1 MKSELTTFIFIS
13 SGIFDGEETEAKL
26 TEMEISL
33 NTKALFQCLIR
44 QINQTIKRFAIK
56 QKSLMAG
63 KEPKVG
69 SRRASRRSGIRVV
82 DTRDDHL
89 KAAQALSE
97 LESTGAAKARAS
109 NSKSPDRTNKRER
122 DAMDFAEKE
131 EHLRKRRGLM
141 SSFGTEDANIRM
153 TDEGISRHSIG
164 NTNMDALYRQHNG
177 GMADLDIAMRGRSTG
192 AMSAELESLKFLHGN
207 GGLHPILRRSN
218 VGNSGMASAADAVR
232 IAEAEN
238 NLHSLSGMHH
248 IGANAQ
254 RSEIDAAINSIARR
268 TSYNNGSLSL
278 TPDAMRMAER
288 SDLDAAINSIAR
300 RTSYNNGSLSLTP
313 DAMRMAERSD
323 LDAAINNIAR
333 RTSYNNG
340 SLSLTPDTMRMA
352 EIEASLNN
360 FAGRSSFNTGS
371 FNAAAEVVRR
381 VEMESVLRHNS
392 RAGDSMR
399 TAADAVRLAELESAM
414 TRRSRTE
421 SMAAA
426 ADAVRLSE
434 MESAMNHTGASRAG
448 DSMTAA
454 AEAVRRAEMESAMI
468 RGSRPG
474 DSISASD
481 TGRRGGIE
489 AERRRRSSLTEAM
502 KLVEMDAL
510 RRSSTG
516 ISMAAA
522 AEAVRLAEMEAYGH
536 QRRQSYAVTESSLNN
551 SESVDSLSAL
561 MRRSSGPGGSMAAAA
576 EAVRL
581 AELDQVLGRERWNR
595 RRSSGPGNHMA
606 AAAEAVRL
614 ADMENE
620 LSRQIGGYG
629 LASDVASTQQM
640 KSPLT
645 RNNGGRRVSF
655 TSDLMRDQLGTR
667 FQRT

>member
-254 RSEIDAAINSIARR
+254 RSEI
-268 TSYNNGSLSL
+268 
-278 TPDAMRMAER
+278 
-288 SDLDAAINSIAR
+288 DAAINSIAR

>member
-278 TPDAMRMAER
+278 TPDAMRMAE
-288 SDLDAAINSIAR
+288 
-300 RTSYNNGSLSLTP
+300 
-313 DAMRMAERSD
+313 
-323 LDAAINNIAR
+323 
-333 RTSYNNG
+333 
-340 SLSLTPDTMRMA
+340 
-352 EIEASLNN
+352 IEASLNN

-468 RGSRPG
+468 RGGRPG
-474 DSISASD
+474 DSISTSD

-655 TSDLMRDQLGTR
+655 TSDLMREQLGTR

>member
-278 TPDAMRMAER
+278 TPDAMRMAE
-288 SDLDAAINSIAR
+288 
-300 RTSYNNGSLSLTP
+300 
-313 DAMRMAERSD
+313 
-323 LDAAINNIAR
+323 
-333 RTSYNNG
+333 
-340 SLSLTPDTMRMA
+340 
-352 EIEASLNN
+352 IEASLNN

-468 RGSRPG
+468 RGGRPG
-474 DSISASD
+474 DSISTSD

>member
-1 MKSELTTFIFIS
+1 MTSELTTFIFIS

-288 SDLDAAINSIAR
+288 SDLDAAINNIAR

-313 DAMRMAERSD
+313 DAMRMAE
-323 LDAAINNIAR
+323 
-333 RTSYNNG
+333 
-340 SLSLTPDTMRMA
+340 
-352 EIEASLNN
+352 IEASLNN
-360 FAGRSSFNTGS
+360 FAGRSSFNAGSFNTGS

-468 RGSRPG
+468 RGGRPG
-474 DSISASD
+474 DSISTSD

>member
-1 MKSELTTFIFIS
+1 MCLNKSLMTSELTTFIFIS

-278 TPDAMRMAER
+278 TPDAMRMAE
-288 SDLDAAINSIAR
+288 
-300 RTSYNNGSLSLTP
+300 
-313 DAMRMAERSD
+313 
-323 LDAAINNIAR
+323 
-333 RTSYNNG
+333 
-340 SLSLTPDTMRMA
+340 
-352 EIEASLNN
+352 IEASLNN
-360 FAGRSSFNTGS
+360 FAGRSSFNAGSFNTGS

-468 RGSRPG
+468 RGGRPG
-474 DSISASD
+474 DSISTSD